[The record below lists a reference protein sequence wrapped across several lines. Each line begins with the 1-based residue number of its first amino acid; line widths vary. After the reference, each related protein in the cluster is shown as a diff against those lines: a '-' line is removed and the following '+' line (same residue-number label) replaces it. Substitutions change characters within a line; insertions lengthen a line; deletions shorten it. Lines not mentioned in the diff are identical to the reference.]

1 MQLIP
6 QAVPDSSFTTSPF
19 LPGPPEELLLA
30 GRFNKEVNIAFSIIN
45 IIMGTAIDT
54 IFVRLKSSSA
64 QMLTRV

>member
-30 GRFNKEVNIAFSIIN
+30 GHFNNEVNVVFSILN
-45 IIMGTAIDT
+45 IIVTTVIET
-54 IFVRLKSSSA
+54 IVFRLKSSSA